1 MLNNPTLVNTTEF
14 LSGNATATATG
25 IVTIPANRYFSLD
38 IQLSGSQSGVGTATP
53 RVTLTT
59 TSTAGTFSPPNNSVV
74 ARLSI
79 TGLLGI
85 VASSSSV
92 TELSGYSGDVGM
104 SLDFNVGGGTASCVI
119 TGALF

>member
-1 MLNNPTLVNTTEF
+1 
-14 LSGNATATATG
+14 
-25 IVTIPANRYFSLD
+25 
-38 IQLSGSQSGVGTATP
+38 
-53 RVTLTT
+53 
-59 TSTAGTFSPPNNSVV
+59 VV